1 MKKQVKK
8 LALAKETV
16 MNLGAGETKGIGGGT
31 AEPPPETRF
40 LPCNFQTQNTRQY
53 AGCPSYEGCPTYQC

>member
-16 MNLGAGETKGIGGGT
+16 RTLGKGQIQTAVGGG
-31 AEPPPETRF
+31 
-40 LPCNFQTQNTRQY
+40 
-53 AGCPSYEGCPTYQC
+53 SYEPYCISYYCSWGTHAVALIARTPQPALQ